1 MRVVL
6 FTGKG
11 GVGKTS
17 VAAATAMR
25 CASAGY
31 RTVVMSTDPAHSLGD
46 SFDIEL
52 GAEAVKVADNLWAH
66 EVSSLHEMQRHWAKL
81 HEYAVEVFSTQGLDE
96 VLADEVANPPGM
108 DEVASLMWIKHYA
121 QRAEHDVLI
130 VDCAPT
136 GETLQLL
143 TFPDVAKWWLDK
155 IYPWSRRA
163 MRVARP
169 VLQPMMNMPLP
180 SDEVYASLKDLLL
193 DLDGMRKV
201 LTDPEVTTVRIVL
214 NLEKMVVKEAKR
226 AYTYLSLFGY
236 VTDAVVVNRLLPG
249 ELHDELFQKWQRIHH
264 RYQLEVEQ
272 SFAGRS
278 RRAVRDI
285 EPSAHRQGRPG
296 LRARVEGSVRR
307 EVGGRPE
314 PPRRRAVRDRW
325 QLPARD
331 HPAPRSRE
339 TRYGRCLDRGRGA
352 AGAVRAPPGAVERE
366 AIVSGDRE
374 RVIELVNELASRV
387 GHVLSDMIPPA
398 AQVHLLNAQRELI
411 TALMLIYE
419 NRVAPTPAATRARRA
434 RTRRRTT
441 TRDRKIPIE

>member
-17 VAAATAMR
+17 VAAATAVR
-25 CASAGY
+25 CAAAGY

-52 GAEAVKVADNLWAH
+52 GAEATQVGTNLWAH

-180 SDEVYASLKDLLL
+180 SDEVYASLKDLLM

-201 LTDPEVTTVRIVL
+201 LTDPEMTTVRIVL

-236 VTDAVVVNRLLPG
+236 VTDAVIVNRLLPR
-249 ELHDELFQKWQRIHH
+249 ELHDTLFQNWQRIHQ
-264 RYQLEVEQ
+264 RYQVEVEE
-272 SFAGRS
+272 SFAGIPIFNVPLFDREVVGEEMLSLMAREIYGDEDPAQRFATSNPQRIDKDGSDYVLALKVPFVDKSAVDLS
-278 RRAVRDI
+278 RHDGELYVTV
-285 EPSAHRQGRPG
+285 GNY
-296 LRARVEGSVRR
+296 RR
-307 EVGGRPE
+307 EITLPRVLARRETAGASIEGGELKIRF
-314 PPRRRAVRDRW
+314 
-325 QLPARD
+325 
-331 HPAPRSRE
+331 APRTEKS
-339 TRYGRCLDRGRGA
+339 
-352 AGAVRAPPGAVERE
+352 
-366 AIVSGDRE
+366 
-374 RVIELVNELASRV
+374 
-387 GHVLSDMIPPA
+387 
-398 AQVHLLNAQRELI
+398 
-411 TALMLIYE
+411 
-419 NRVAPTPAATRARRA
+419 
-434 RTRRRTT
+434 
-441 TRDRKIPIE
+441 

>member
-17 VAAATAMR
+17 VAAATAVR
-25 CASAGY
+25 CAAAGY

-46 SFDIEL
+46 SFDLEL
-52 GAEAVKVADNLWAH
+52 GTDATRVANNLWAH

-143 TFPDVAKWWLDK
+143 TFPDAARWWLDK

-169 VLQPMMNMPLP
+169 VLQPMMSMPLP
-180 SDEVYASLKDLLL
+180 SDEVYASLKDLLM

-201 LTDPEVTTVRIVL
+201 LTDPEITTVRIVL

-236 VTDAVVVNRLLPG
+236 VTDAVIVNRLLPG
-249 ELHDELFQKWQRIHH
+249 QLQDELFQKWQRIHR
-264 RYQLEVEQ
+264 RYQIEVEQ
-272 SFAGRS
+272 SFAGIPIFNVPLFDREVVGEKMLARMAQAIYGDEDPS
-278 RRAVRDI
+278 RRFATSNPQRIDKEGSDYVLALKVPFADRSMVDLSRHDGELYVTVGNYRREITLPRVLARRETAGASIEDGELRVRF
-285 EPSAHRQGRPG
+285 A
-296 LRARVEGSVRR
+296 LRAA
-307 EVGGRPE
+307 GG
-314 PPRRRAVRDRW
+314 A
-325 QLPARD
+325 
-331 HPAPRSRE
+331 E
-339 TRYGRCLDRGRGA
+339 TKA
-352 AGAVRAPPGAVERE
+352 
-366 AIVSGDRE
+366 
-374 RVIELVNELASRV
+374 
-387 GHVLSDMIPPA
+387 
-398 AQVHLLNAQRELI
+398 
-411 TALMLIYE
+411 
-419 NRVAPTPAATRARRA
+419 
-434 RTRRRTT
+434 
-441 TRDRKIPIE
+441 

>member
-17 VAAATAMR
+17 VAAATAVR
-25 CASAGY
+25 CAAAGY

-52 GAEAVKVADNLWAH
+52 GSEATQVGKNLLAH

-143 TFPDVAKWWLDK
+143 TFPDAAKWWLDK

-201 LTDPEVTTVRIVL
+201 LTDPEITTVRIVL

-236 VTDAVVVNRLLPG
+236 VTDAVIVNRLLPSN
-249 ELHDELFQKWQRIHH
+249 LHDELFQKWQRIHH
-264 RYQLEVEQ
+264 RYQAEVEQ
-272 SFAGRS
+272 SFSGIPIFNVPLFDREVVGEKMLARMAQAIYGDEDPS
-278 RRAVRDI
+278 RRFATSNPQRIDK
-285 EPSAHRQGRPG
+285 
-296 LRARVEGSVRR
+296 EGSDYVLALKVPFVDKSAVDLSRHNGDLYVTVGNYRR
-307 EVGGRPE
+307 EITL
-314 PPRRRAVRDRW
+314 PRVLER
-325 QLPARD
+325 
-331 HPAPRSRE
+331 RE
-339 TRYGRCLDRGRGA
+339 T
-352 AGAVRAPPGAVERE
+352 AGASIEDGELRVRFAPKPEQAEKGK
-366 AIVSGDRE
+366 
-374 RVIELVNELASRV
+374 SR
-387 GHVLSDMIPPA
+387 
-398 AQVHLLNAQRELI
+398 R
-411 TALMLIYE
+411 
-419 NRVAPTPAATRARRA
+419 
-434 RTRRRTT
+434 
-441 TRDRKIPIE
+441 

>member
-1 MRVVL
+1 MRVIL

-17 VAAATAMR
+17 VAAATAVR
-25 CASAGY
+25 CAAAGY

-46 SFDIEL
+46 SFDREL
-52 GAEAVKVADNLWAH
+52 GVNGTKIATNLWAH

-121 QRAEHDVLI
+121 QRDEHDVLI

-143 TFPDVAKWWLDK
+143 TFPDAAKWWLDK

-169 VLQPMMNMPLP
+169 VLQPMMHLPLP

-201 LTDPEVTTVRIVL
+201 LTDPEITTVRIVL

-236 VTDAVVVNRLLPG
+236 VTDAVIVNRLLPG
-249 ELHDELFQKWQRIHH
+249 DLHDELLQKWQRIHQ
-264 RYQLEVEQ
+264 RYQAEVEQ
-272 SFAGRS
+272 SFAGIPIFNVPLFDREVVGEKMLSRMAQAVYGDEDPSQRFATSNPQRIEKDGNDYVLTLKVPFVDKSEIDLS
-278 RRAVRDI
+278 RRDGELYVTV
-285 EPSAHRQGRPG
+285 GNY
-296 LRARVEGSVRR
+296 RR
-307 EVGGRPE
+307 EITL
-314 PPRRRAVRDRW
+314 PRV
-325 QLPARD
+325 LAR
-331 HPAPRSRE
+331 RE
-339 TRYGRCLDRGRGA
+339 TSGA
-352 AGAVRAPPGAVERE
+352 AIEEGELRVRFVRPQT
-366 AIVSGDRE
+366 D
-374 RVIELVNELASRV
+374 
-387 GHVLSDMIPPA
+387 
-398 AQVHLLNAQRELI
+398 
-411 TALMLIYE
+411 
-419 NRVAPTPAATRARRA
+419 
-434 RTRRRTT
+434 
-441 TRDRKIPIE
+441 K

>member
-17 VAAATAMR
+17 VAAATAVR
-25 CASAGY
+25 CAASGY

-46 SFDIEL
+46 SFDLEL
-52 GAEAVKVADNLWAH
+52 GADATKVGDNLWAH

-143 TFPDVAKWWLDK
+143 TFPDAAKWWLDK

-169 VLQPMMNMPLP
+169 VLQPMMHMPLP
-180 SDEVYASLKDLLL
+180 SDEVYASLKDLLM

-201 LTDPEVTTVRIVL
+201 LTDPEITTVRIVL

-236 VTDAVVVNRLLPG
+236 VTDAVIVNRLLPG
-249 ELHDELFQKWQRIHH
+249 NLHDELFQKWQRIHH
-264 RYQLEVEQ
+264 RYQREVEE
-272 SFAGRS
+272 SFAGIPIFNVPLFDQEVVGEAMLS
-278 RRAVRDI
+278 RMAKAVYGDEDPARRFATSNPQRIDKDGADYVLSLKVPFV
-285 EPSAHRQGRPG
+285 EKSAVDLSRHNGDLYVTVG
-296 LRARVEGSVRR
+296 NYRR
-307 EVGGRPE
+307 EITL
-314 PPRRRAVRDRW
+314 PRVLARRETAGASIEDGELRVRF
-325 QLPARD
+325 
-331 HPAPRSRE
+331 APRAE
-339 TRYGRCLDRGRGA
+339 K
-352 AGAVRAPPGAVERE
+352 VEAKKR
-366 AIVSGDRE
+366 
-374 RVIELVNELASRV
+374 
-387 GHVLSDMIPPA
+387 
-398 AQVHLLNAQRELI
+398 
-411 TALMLIYE
+411 
-419 NRVAPTPAATRARRA
+419 
-434 RTRRRTT
+434 
-441 TRDRKIPIE
+441 

>member
-17 VAAATAMR
+17 VAAATAVR
-25 CASAGY
+25 CAAAGY
-31 RTVVMSTDPAHSLGD
+31 RTLVMSTDPAHSLGD

-52 GAEAVKVADNLWAH
+52 GTEATSVGKNLWAH

-121 QRAEHDVLI
+121 QRGEHDVLI

-143 TFPDVAKWWLDK
+143 TFPDAAKWWLDK

-169 VLQPMMNMPLP
+169 VLQPMMHMPLP
-180 SDEVYASLKDLLL
+180 SDEVYASLKDLLM

-201 LTDPEVTTVRIVL
+201 LTDPEITTVRIVL

-236 VTDAVVVNRLLPG
+236 VTDAVIVNRLLPG

-264 RYQLEVEQ
+264 RYQREVEE
-272 SFAGRS
+272 SFAGIPIFNVPLFDQEVVGEAMLARMAMAVYGDEDPAQRFATSNPQRIDKEGTDYVLSLKVPFVEKSAIDLS
-278 RRAVRDI
+278 RHNGDLYVTI
-285 EPSAHRQGRPG
+285 GNY
-296 LRARVEGSVRR
+296 RR
-307 EVGGRPE
+307 EITL
-314 PPRRRAVRDRW
+314 PRVLER
-325 QLPARD
+325 
-331 HPAPRSRE
+331 RE
-339 TRYGRCLDRGRGA
+339 T
-352 AGAVRAPPGAVERE
+352 AGASIQDGELRVRFAPKADKPKEKKR
-366 AIVSGDRE
+366 
-374 RVIELVNELASRV
+374 
-387 GHVLSDMIPPA
+387 
-398 AQVHLLNAQRELI
+398 
-411 TALMLIYE
+411 
-419 NRVAPTPAATRARRA
+419 
-434 RTRRRTT
+434 
-441 TRDRKIPIE
+441 

>member
-17 VAAATAMR
+17 VAAATAVR
-25 CASAGY
+25 CAAAGY
-31 RTVVMSTDPAHSLGD
+31 KTVVMSTDPAHSLGD

-52 GAEAVKVADNLWAH
+52 GTEATKVGENLWAH
-66 EVSSLHEMQRHWAKL
+66 EVSSLHEMQRHWTKL

-143 TFPDVAKWWLDK
+143 TFPDAAKWWLDK

-201 LTDPEVTTVRIVL
+201 LTDPETTTVRIVL

-236 VTDAVVVNRLLPG
+236 VTDAVIVNRLLPG
-249 ELHDELFQKWQRIHH
+249 NLHDELFQKWQRIHH
-264 RYQLEVEQ
+264 RYRAEVEQ
-272 SFAGRS
+272 SFAGIPIFNVPLFDREVVGEEMLALMAKAIYGDEDPARRFATSNPQRIDKDGKDYVLSLKVPFIEKSAVDLS
-278 RRAVRDI
+278 RHNGDLYVTV
-285 EPSAHRQGRPG
+285 GNY
-296 LRARVEGSVRR
+296 RR
-307 EVGGRPE
+307 EITL
-314 PPRRRAVRDRW
+314 PRVLERRETAGATIDNGELRVRF
-325 QLPARD
+325 
-331 HPAPRSRE
+331 APR
-339 TRYGRCLDRGRGA
+339 
-352 AGAVRAPPGAVERE
+352 
-366 AIVSGDRE
+366 
-374 RVIELVNELASRV
+374 ASKE
-387 GHVLSDMIPPA
+387 GTKS
-398 AQVHLLNAQRELI
+398 
-411 TALMLIYE
+411 
-419 NRVAPTPAATRARRA
+419 
-434 RTRRRTT
+434 
-441 TRDRKIPIE
+441 